1 MPAAIPTLDEL
12 AAREAAL
19 EHDGFGLRIHRAL
32 SWLRRA
38 EKAKNAESDDDIA
51 FICQWIAFN
60 AAYAQEL
67 AGFSEKET
75 FRQFLERV
83 CALDAEKWLHGII
96 WRTYSGPIRLLLDN
110 QYVFQPFWD
119 DMNMAPPGEG
129 WRQALEKKRTQV
141 HRALAEQNT
150 ALVLFE
156 TFTRLYTLRNQLMH
170 GGATWRGSVNRS
182 QVRDGRAILASL
194 LPAMLG
200 IMMAHPQQFQGKPF
214 YPVVQP

>member
-19 EHDGFGLRIHRAL
+19 EQSAFGLRVHRAL

-38 EKAKNAESDDDIA
+38 EQADKDDDIA
-51 FICQWIAFN
+51 FICLWIAFN

-75 FRQFLERV
+75 FRQFLECV
-83 CALDAEKWLHGII
+83 CTLDEEKWLHNIV
-96 WRTYSGPIRLLLDN
+96 WSTYSNSIRTLLNN

-119 DMNMAPPGEG
+119 AMNGKTPGED
-129 WRQALEKKRTQV
+129 WKQALEKKRTQV
-141 HRALAEQNT
+141 QRALAAQDT
-150 ALVLFE
+150 ARVLFE

-170 GGATWRGSVNRS
+170 GGATWQSSVNRP
-182 QVRDGRAILASL
+182 QVRDGRAILAHL
-194 LPAMLG
+194 LPAVLA
-200 IMMAHPQQFQGKPF
+200 IMMAHPQQFQAPPF
-214 YPVVQP
+214 YPVVQV